1 MRIRSK
7 LACLACSAFLI
18 PIQAQAQW
26 DAYTRAEAA
35 LFEDGDAR
43 AAIRYLTPLAE
54 SGELKAQTYVVAI
67 YERGSCGFPV
77 RAENCYA
84 LKKNLRPDPV
94 QAAKWNRVLAAQGDQ
109 NAQLKL
115 GAMYMSGR
123 GGVPASYAEAV
134 MWYRLA
140 AEQGNL
146 HAQAALGTIYMTGG
160 DIPADYRE
168 SALWFRRA
176 AEGGHPEAQKSLGF
190 LYLTGQGVPMNVVY
204 SLMWYRLV
212 GQPDPRSREITRNL
226 SAALSEEQI
235 SRVQQLAHDCWKA
248 NFKAC
253 ATGYETEL
261 PARAPTAPE
270 VVLYNVVTADDYPA
284 ISIRLQ
290 EQGTVGFKVRIGRTG
305 AVADCEVTSSSGKPR
320 LDDAACR
327 TARKWLFLPA
337 LQDGAP
343 IETEKTLNVVFQL
356 M

>member
-26 DAYTRAEAA
+26 DAYTTAEAA
-35 LFEDGDAR
+35 LYDDGDATR
-43 AAIRYLTPLAE
+43 AIRLLTPL
-54 SGELKAQTYVVAI
+54 GERGDLEAQALLASI
-67 YERGSCGFPV
+67 YERGSCAFRPQ
-77 RAENCYA
+77 NCYA
-84 LKKNLRPDPV
+84 RKNQLRPDLV
-94 QAAKWNRVLAAQGDQ
+94 QAVKWYRVLAEQGDHATQ
-109 NAQLKL
+109 MKL
-115 GAMYMSGR
+115 GSIYMTGR
-123 GGVPASYAEAV
+123 GGVPLNYGEAAK
-134 MWYRLA
+134 WYRLA
-140 AEQGNL
+140 AEQGDVA
-146 HAQAALGTIYMTGG
+146 AQLALGTIYMTGG
-160 DIPADYRE
+160 E
-168 SALWFRRA
+168 SPGNHVEAATWLRRA

-190 LYLTGQGVPMNVVY
+190 LYLTGLGVPMNVVY
-204 SLMWYRLV
+204 SLMWYGVV
-212 GQPDPRSREITRNL
+212 GQLDFRSVEIRRNL
-226 SAALSEEQI
+226 TAALSEEQI
-235 SRVQQLAHDCWKA
+235 SRVRQLADDCWKA

-253 ATGYETEL
+253 ATGNEIEL

-270 VVLYNVVTADDYPA
+270 MVLYNVVTADDYPA

-290 EQGTVGFKVRIGRTG
+290 EQGTVGFKVRIGLTG

-343 IETEKTLNVVFQL
+343 IEIEKTLNVVFQL